1 MTHAVLDLLGAAH
14 MRRESIRENLRNRGN
29 ALKSL
34 IALTLLLA
42 TTPVLA
48 GQYLYVLKLVPR
60 LHDDSAWTEA
70 DNAAIGRHFRHLQ
83 QAAAEGTVILGGRTQ
98 EPGAETMGL
107 VIFEA
112 EDDAAARAFMNAD
125 PAIVEGLMTATLHPY
140 QVAMQRAAPCGQR

>member
-1 MTHAVLDLLGAAH
+1 MKL
-14 MRRESIRENLRNRGN
+14 
-29 ALKSL
+29 L
-34 IALTLLLA
+34 IAITLLLI
-42 TTPVLA
+42 TTPALA

-98 EPGAETMGL
+98 EAATETRGL

-112 EDDAAARAFMNAD
+112 ADDAAARVFMESD
-125 PAIVEGLMTATLHPY
+125 PAIREGLMTATLHPY
-140 QVAMQRAAPCGQR
+140 QVAMQRATTTAPE